1 MSDTA
6 AQQAQIQQQL
16 DSWVQACLARDVER
30 IIGHYAED
38 VVAYD
43 AIGPLRFQGRAA
55 YQAHWQ
61 ACMEMCGGPAL
72 FEIHQPSFL
81 LSGDLALVHYLLHCG
96 GTDDK
101 GQMQSSWM
109 RVTQCLR
116 QQGGRWL
123 IAHEH
128 FSMPCDMQ
136 SGKTSFDLQP

>member
-1 MSDTA
+1 MSNA
-6 AQQAQIQQQL
+6 QAQIQQQL
-16 DSWVQACLARDVER
+16 DSWAAACRAKDVSR

-43 AIGPLRFQGRAA
+43 AIGPLRFVGRAA

-61 ACMEMCGGPAL
+61 ACMEMCSGQAL

-81 LSGDLALVHYLLHCG
+81 LGGELAVVHYLFHCG

-101 GQMQSSWM
+101 GEMQSSWM
-109 RVTQCLR
+109 RVSQCFR
-116 QQGGRWL
+116 QFKGHWL

-128 FSMPCDMQ
+128 FSMPGDMQ
-136 SGKTSFDLQP
+136 SGKILFDLQP

>member
-1 MSDTA
+1 MIR
-6 AQQAQIQQQL
+6 QQLQSTL
-16 DSWVQACLARDVER
+16 DSWAEACRSKDVAR

-43 AIGPLRFQGRAA
+43 AIGPLRFVGRPA

-61 ACMEMCGGPAL
+61 ACMEMCSGEGM
-72 FEIHQPSFL
+72 FELHEPSFL
-81 LSGDLALVHYLLHCG
+81 VGGDLAVAHYLLHCG

-101 GQMQSSWM
+101 GHTQSCWM

-116 QQGGRWL
+116 RQGERWL

-128 FSMPCDMQ
+128 FSMPCDME
-136 SGKTSFDLQP
+136 SGKTCFDLQP